1 MTWTSVKTNRYI
13 REDMTFL
20 PQWVKVWHLYSKF
33 LKRLQI
39 YFLNQISNYCM
50 HSKLKLTTLH
60 LINKDFLKWINSF
73 SDFSSVV
80 QSCPTLYEPMYCSM
94 PGLPV
99 HHQLPEFTQTHVH
112 WLVMPS
118 NHLILYR
125 PFPLP
130 YSKLSQHKGLFKW
143 VSSLQQVAKVLKF
156 QLQHQSVLWTLGT
169 DHLQDG
175 LVESPCSP
183 RDSQG
188 SSPTPQFRSINS
200 LALSFI
206 YSPTLTSIHDHW
218 KNHSL
223 D

>member
-50 HSKLKLTTLH
+50 HSKLKLTTWH

-99 HHQLPEFTQTHVH
+99 HHQLPELAQTHVH
-112 WLVMPS
+112 WVGDATVKALPALWMGR
-118 NHLILYR
+118 R
-125 PFPLP
+125 PMGDLGRM
-130 YSKLSQHKGLFKW
+130 SDTVCLW
-143 VSSLQQVAKVLKF
+143 V
-156 QLQHQSVLWTLGT
+156 
-169 DHLQDG
+169 
-175 LVESPCSP
+175 
-183 RDSQG
+183 
-188 SSPTPQFRSINS
+188 
-200 LALSFI
+200 
-206 YSPTLTSIHDHW
+206 
-218 KNHSL
+218 
-223 D
+223 